1 MGFVIHW
8 NESAVDLH
16 VFPIPIPSHSYL
28 GSTALETAPFHSNG
42 LHSLRSFWASTT
54 QQSLCKALKTQKY
67 AQSLTSTNFPPS
79 STLTSLSLHYL
90 CNNNS
95 HNSIRGCMDYIRWW
109 WRKSILYKLNC
120 IACWLVHSLIWPE
133 KRLIRADY
141 NIDRVSLGK
150 WCVTMVR
157 GRHHKI
163 KDESRRKIIGK
174 GTPGAQEDRKQN

>member
-1 MGFVIHW
+1 M
-8 NESAVDLH
+8 
-16 VFPIPIPSHSYL
+16 
-28 GSTALETAPFHSNG
+28 
-42 LHSLRSFWASTT
+42 
-54 QQSLCKALKTQKY
+54 
-67 AQSLTSTNFPPS
+67 
-79 STLTSLSLHYL
+79 
-90 CNNNS
+90 
-95 HNSIRGCMDYIRWW
+95 
-109 WRKSILYKLNC
+109 YKLNC
-120 IACWLVHSLIWPE
+120 IACWLVQSLIWPE